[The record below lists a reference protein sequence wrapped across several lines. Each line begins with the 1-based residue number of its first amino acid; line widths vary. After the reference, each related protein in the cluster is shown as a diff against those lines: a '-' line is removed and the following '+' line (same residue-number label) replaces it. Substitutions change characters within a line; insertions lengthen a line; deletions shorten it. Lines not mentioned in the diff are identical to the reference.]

1 MLEPSRVPL
10 ISFTDSFNACS
21 QKFIETLYHDFFF
34 ESLTDFV
41 NIFLKSLTKANIP
54 ATLLRSF
61 PHLLLVSPWFWNP
74 TKFSNTDMIPSPI
87 IEKNKNDELRMR
99 VNENRFSHWKRWRYQ
114 VGITDNSMT
123 HTCSMSADKLV
134 MRARSRGL
142 WTQSPTPSEGPTEPT
157 LYLFT

>member
-10 ISFTDSFNACS
+10 ISFTDSFNACR
-21 QKFIETLYHDFFF
+21 QKLIETLYHDFFLWVLDRF
-34 ESLTDFV
+34 CGHVLEVFGTVAHTCNSAAFLSPSATRFTL
-41 NIFLKSLTKANIP
+41 ILKSNQILKYWYDTFTKN
-54 ATLLRSF
+54 R
-61 PHLLLVSPWFWNP
+61 
-74 TKFSNTDMIPSPI
+74 KKTD
-87 IEKNKNDELRMR
+87 DALRMR
-99 VNENRFSHWKRWRYQ
+99 VNENRFSHWKRWRYP

-134 MRARSRGL
+134 IRARSRGL